1 MYKFWS
7 NCTNYL
13 AFRHLGCLAA
23 LMFTAMCFG
32 QTAPQTKTLMR
43 MPASYIPDDD
53 VIVKPESNE
62 VSLYKQYISSDESNN
77 VVELRNQ
84 IKVWNE
90 NQVFADQY
98 GLRTTL
104 AGSPYFVPTPEAKW
118 EYFKEKYFRYLRNR
132 GEEPIKNAPKNWYQ
146 EYRASNEIDT
156 IDEMELRFQKTN
168 KKTMNG
174 KALPKSLQTK
184 EVSMWKKTKFIFQPR
199 VDQGLVIVGIRTP
212 FAYARAWVGINGR
225 AEVNVQQTYESIGL
239 RTMLNYYADTGEYFT
254 SLDQRVMDNLSARYT
269 ASNNP
274 LTGVK
279 DNTIMLH
286 YAKQF

>member
-7 NCTNYL
+7 NRTNYL

-23 LMFTAMCFG
+23 LMFTAVCFG
-32 QTAPQTKTLMR
+32 QAAPQTRVLTR

-62 VSLYKQYISSDESNN
+62 VSFYKQYISSDESNN

-104 AGSPYFVPTPEAKW
+104 AGSPYFVPTPEEKW

-225 AEVNVQQTYESIGL
+225 AEVNIQQTYESIGL